1 MPIVSNPQVM
11 RFIIPVARAKVILI
25 LRPYTTEEYAHFM
38 GSRYAMN
45 RLGKLDDQS
54 MKARI
59 DFVDKLLIGIEA
71 LDKDGQ
77 PDYVVYSSGGKEER
91 LTPQVENWTKYID
104 ASWKVSAGFDLEA
117 LVGEIEDNAVK
128 N

>member
-11 RFIIPVARAKVILI
+11 RFIIPVGKAKVTLI
-25 LRPYTTEEYAHFM
+25 LRPYTTEEYARFM

-59 DFVDKLLIGIEA
+59 DFVDKLLTGIEA
-71 LDKDGQ
+71 VDKDGQ
-77 PDYVVYSSGGKEER
+77 PDYVVYSASGKEER
-91 LTPQVENWTKYID
+91 LTPQVEDWTKYINP
-104 ASWKVSAGFDLEA
+104 SWKISAAFDLEA
-117 LVGEIEDNAVK
+117 LVGEIEETAIK